1 MQSSAAAFRRKR
13 RQWRGSDFA
22 EGKKVPPQC
31 RCAWE
36 QGSETRSNTQVGA
49 RRLAIS
55 SSFPGYRILIG
66 FALTWFSLSL
76 WAAVELPQADGST
89 LTLPRPATSLITLAP
104 HLTELVFAA
113 GAGGQVIATVE
124 YSEYPAAAASIPR
137 IGDAF
142 RLDLERILTLKPDL
156 VIAWQSGN
164 PQPAIA
170 RLQSLGIPVW
180 TIEIRQP
187 EQIAAT
193 LEWLGQATG
202 NAASARLAARQ
213 ARHQL
218 ETLSSQYAGL
228 APVSYFYQV
237 AGNPLYTINGQHLI
251 SGSLELCGGVNIFQ
265 HEGGLAPQVSY
276 EAVIAADPQVVLAPA
291 TPMQDDPLA
300 YWRDWPRMRAVG
312 TGALFL
318 LPADEISRA
327 SPRMLDAV
335 ATACRLL
342 NQVRNLAAYD

>member
-1 MQSSAAAFRRKR
+1 MH
-13 RQWRGSDFA
+13 GI
-22 EGKKVPPQC
+22 
-31 RCAWE
+31 
-36 QGSETRSNTQVGA
+36 TQLGA

-55 SSFPGYRILIG
+55 SNCPGYRFLIG
-66 FALTWFSLSL
+66 FALTWFSLSV
-76 WAAVELPQADGST
+76 WAAVTLPQADGST
-89 LTLPRPATSLITLAP
+89 LILPRPATSLITLAP

-142 RLDLERILTLKPDL
+142 RLDLERILTFKPDL

-170 RLQSLGIPVW
+170 RLQSLGMPVW
-180 TIEIRQP
+180 TIEIRHP
-187 EQIAAT
+187 EQIATT

-202 NAASARLAARQ
+202 NVETAQLAAQQ
-213 ARHQL
+213 ARRTL
-218 ETLSSQYAGL
+218 EALSSQYAGL
-228 APVSYFYQV
+228 APVSYFYQI
-237 AGNPLYTINGQHLI
+237 AANPLYTINGQHLI

-265 HEGGLAPQVSY
+265 HESGLAPQVSN

-291 TPMQDDPLA
+291 TPTQDDPLA
-300 YWRDWPRMRAVG
+300 YWRDWPRMRAVA

-327 SPRMLDAV
+327 TPRMLDAV
-335 ATACRLL
+335 ATACGLL
-342 NQVRNLAAYD
+342 DQVRSQSAHD

>member
-1 MQSSAAAFRRKR
+1 MTSS
-13 RQWRGSDFA
+13 QRGHN
-22 EGKKVPPQC
+22 C
-31 RCAWE
+31 
-36 QGSETRSNTQVGA
+36 
-49 RRLAIS
+49 
-55 SSFPGYRILIG
+55 LIG
-66 FALTWFSLSL
+66 FALTWFCLSL

-89 LTLPRPATSLITLAP
+89 LILPRPATTLITLAP

-170 RLQSLGIPVW
+170 RLRALGMPVW
-180 TIEIRQP
+180 TIEIRRP

-202 NAASARLAARQ
+202 KVESAQLAARQ
-213 ARHQL
+213 TRRKL
-218 ETLSSQYAGL
+218 EALSSQYAGL

-237 AGNPLYTINGQHLI
+237 AANPLYTINGEHLI
-251 SGSLELCGGVNIFQ
+251 SGGLELCGGVNIFQ
-265 HEGGLAPQVSY
+265 HESGLAPQVSY

-291 TPMQDDPLA
+291 TPTQDDPLA
-300 YWRDWPRMRAVG
+300 YWRDWPRMRAVAM
-312 TGALFL
+312 GALFV

-327 SPRMLDAV
+327 TPRMLDAV
-335 ATACRLL
+335 ATACGLL
-342 NQVRNLAAYD
+342 NRIRMIGGQSSSSDPTG

>member
-1 MQSSAAAFRRKR
+1 MH
-13 RQWRGSDFA
+13 GI
-22 EGKKVPPQC
+22 
-31 RCAWE
+31 
-36 QGSETRSNTQVGA
+36 THVGA
-49 RRLAIS
+49 KPLLMTS
-55 SSFPGYRILIG
+55 GHPGRNCLIG

-89 LTLPRPATSLITLAP
+89 LTLPQPARTLITLAP

-113 GAGGQVIATVE
+113 GAGEQVIATVE
-124 YSEYPAAAASIPR
+124 YSEYPAAAASIAR

-142 RLDLERILTLKPDL
+142 RLDLERILTFKPDL

-180 TIEIRQP
+180 TIEIRHP

-202 NAASARLAARQ
+202 NVESAHLAARQ
-213 ARHQL
+213 VRRQL
-218 ETLSSQYAGL
+218 ETLSSRYAGL

-251 SGSLELCGGVNIFQ
+251 SGSLQLCGGVNIFQ
-265 HEGGLAPQVSY
+265 HESSLAPQVSY

-300 YWRDWPRMRAVG
+300 DWRDWPRMRAVSM
-312 TGALFL
+312 GALFL

-327 SPRMLDAV
+327 TPRMLDAV

-342 NQVRNLAAYD
+342 NQVRNNDWGSE